1 MSLSEQL
8 ETAHRFG
15 VLAAMAGL
23 QDAALEEIRLTGPDV
38 PRLADAAVSSAT
50 PFVRAPLLARISR
63 ALLLHPLRQLF
74 TPAERKGKRRFLAN
88 YAAEALVPMTAQ
100 DRTEL
105 PRFSGCINCGL
116 CDAVCPLVGRAAPED
131 FRGPSLFALAYSR
144 ATPELPHLRR
154 VISTLDECGSCHVC
168 QDVCPRAVPL
178 LAIFAFTK
186 RKLLE
191 VDAALAPEADAPTA
205 TELDIPALPGLGT

>member
-1 MSLSEQL
+1 MKKLI
-8 ETAHRFG
+8 A
-15 VLAAMAGL
+15 LALLGL
-23 QDAALEEIRLTGPDV
+23 
-38 PRLADAAVSSAT
+38 
-50 PFVRAPLLARISR
+50 R

-154 VISTLDECGSCHVC
+154 VISALDECGSCHVC

-178 LAIFAFTK
+178 LEIFAFTK

-191 VDAALAPEADAPTA
+191 VDAALAPEADAPAA